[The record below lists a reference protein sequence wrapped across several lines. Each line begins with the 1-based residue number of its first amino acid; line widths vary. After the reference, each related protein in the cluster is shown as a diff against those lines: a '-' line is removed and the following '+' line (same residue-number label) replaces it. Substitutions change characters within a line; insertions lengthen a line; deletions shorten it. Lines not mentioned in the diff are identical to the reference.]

1 MSPSLR
7 SQREC
12 DALARHFVGRTC
24 PPEVIARYERA
35 VADLNLHLSG
45 AAQLAWDAACAF
57 PPLLA
62 ALDAGVALWD
72 RNGAVRRRM
81 LVMFSLLEAHPGN
94 TDRFLFRPR
103 DVAAHART
111 LARCL
116 LAPLAMLFGTP
127 LAIACRVTAR
137 KS

>member
-1 MSPSLR
+1 MNTPAR

-24 PPEVIARYERA
+24 PSEVVARYERA
-35 VADLNLHLSG
+35 VADLDLRLSG
-45 AAQLAWDAACAF
+45 AARLAWDAACAF

-72 RNGAVRRRM
+72 RNGVVRRRM
-81 LVMFSLLEAHPGN
+81 LVMFSLLEAHPDN
-94 TDRFLFRPR
+94 ADRFLFRPR
-103 DVAAHART
+103 GVAEHART
-111 LARCL
+111 LVHCL

-127 LAIACRVTAR
+127 LAIACRVAAR

>member
-1 MSPSLR
+1 MNTPAR

-12 DALARHFVGRTC
+12 DALARHLVGRAC
-24 PPEVIARYERA
+24 PPDLVARYERA
-35 VADLNLHLSG
+35 VADLDLRLSG

-72 RNGAVRRRM
+72 RNGTVRRRL
-81 LVMFSLLEAHPGN
+81 LVMFSLLEAHPDN
-94 TDRFLFRPR
+94 ADRFLFRPR
-103 DVAAHART
+103 SLAERTRT
-111 LARCL
+111 LLRCL
-116 LAPLAMLFGTP
+116 LAPFAMLFGTP
-127 LAIACRVTAR
+127 LAIACRVAAR